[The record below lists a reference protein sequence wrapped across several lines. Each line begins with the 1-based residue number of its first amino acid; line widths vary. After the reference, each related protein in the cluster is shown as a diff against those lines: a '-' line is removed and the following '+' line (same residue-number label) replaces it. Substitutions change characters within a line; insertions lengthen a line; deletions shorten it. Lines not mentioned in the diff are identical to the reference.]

1 MLNNQ
6 FYVTQ
11 KTLPDSTIQKEH
23 LALQRYMLGQFTQPE
38 QINQT

>member
-6 FYVTQ
+6 FYVNQ
-11 KTLPDSTIQKEH
+11 KTLPDFASQKEPR
-23 LALQRYMLGQFTQPE
+23 ALQRYMLGQFTQPE